1 MNRLAIYLKTHPTL
15 SNMVTPGSVV
25 HAGGWNAVFGNEHPL
40 NLEIGIGRGEFLLAL
55 AAAHP
60 DENFVGLDLAGKFL
74 RKAATKA
81 LRDERAN
88 VRFLITDAKA
98 ALFEL
103 FEHESLAAV
112 YVNFPDPWPKASHEK
127 RRHFEPFFMAL
138 LEDRLAVGGL
148 MYLATD
154 VEEYAE
160 QAYEAL
166 SRSEILENAYPERWL
181 HDRGWSDMQ
190 TRYERKWR
198 DEGKPLYYLAFRKSR
213 GLRTARYLLS
223 REEFSPLHVALPLG
237 EAAGKLV
244 MRTESEAKY
253 VVKVLTMK
261 PAGDHWRGKILLID
275 KSTGFKDYLHV
286 ELVAAGDG
294 AELRLTN
301 AGEIVYTDAKH
312 RALRRFFDNL

>member
-1 MNRLAIYLKTHPTL
+1 
-15 SNMVTPGSVV
+15 MVTPGTVV

-60 DENFVGLDLAGKFL
+60 DENFIGLDLAGKFL

-81 LRDERAN
+81 LRDGLTN

-103 FEHESLAAV
+103 FEHESLSAV

-154 VEEYAE
+154 VPEYAE
-160 QAYEAL
+160 KAHEAL
-166 SRSEILENAYPERWL
+166 SGSEILENAYPERWL
-181 HDRGWSDMQ
+181 HDRGWNDMQ

-198 DEGKPLYYLAFRKSR
+198 DEGKPLFYLAFRKAR

-223 REEFSPLHVALPLG
+223 REAFTPLTVALPVG

-244 MRTESEAKY
+244 GRTEGEPKY

-261 PAGDHWRGKILLID
+261 HAGDLWRGKILLID
-275 KSTGFKDYLHV
+275 RSTGFKDYLHV
-286 ELVAAGDG
+286 ELAPAGE
-294 AELRLTN
+294 ASELRLTN
-301 AGEIVYTDAKH
+301 AQDIVWTDSKN